1 MSIGGVTLSEEQI
14 RGALS
19 RADLLARDAG
29 DDLRAKY
36 AWWVDT
42 FHYLSGRDCPKTYLP
57 VTAILLTA
65 RCMKESSELNVL
77 DIQQQTSSRGYA
89 ASSIGRLLIPFA
101 TEQGI
106 DLRSKSSQVLNNQPF
121 TFKKNITPGMTDR
134 KPVQFARFYEAACA
148 VNELTPHEA
157 HEVLALLF
165 HLSRA
170 VAKEAVTFKAALMDW
185 NQARHHFTVWA
196 RFTDENS
203 DNGKVGLVFVA
214 SMLEL
219 VYGEQAVAMG
229 QNWDPD
235 VTTPGDVQV
244 LEGLEPWLWTEVKQK
259 PITTGDVQAF
269 CEKVRAVGGARI
281 LYCALA
287 NSNYRNNL
295 DHGKLAKL
303 AASDSLDLTLVE
315 SPASLLDLLLP
326 RCPGLPG
333 VLVARMA
340 GAMTR
345 RLAMADV
352 SPDACEKFETL
363 NTQLLPEEFSGR

>member
-1 MSIGGVTLSEEQI
+1 MSSGGVTLSEEQI

-29 DDLRAKY
+29 EELRSKHS
-36 AWWVDT
+36 WWANA
-42 FHYLSGRDCPKTYLP
+42 FGYLHGRDCPKTYLP
-57 VTAILLTA
+57 VIAILLTA
-65 RCMKESSELNVL
+65 RSMKDASELDVL
-77 DIQQQTSSRGYA
+77 DIQQQTSPRGYA

-121 TFKKNITPGMTDR
+121 TFKKKITPGMTDR

-148 VNELTPHEA
+148 VNELTPQEA

-165 HLSRA
+165 HLSRV
-170 VAKEAVTFKAALMDW
+170 VAKEVVTFKAGLMDW
-185 NQARHHFTVWA
+185 NQARHHFTTWA

-244 LEGLEPWLWTEVKQK
+244 LESLEPWLWTEVKQK

-269 CEKVRAVGGARI
+269 CGKVQAVGGGRI

-287 NSNYRNNL
+287 NANYRNNL

-303 AASDSLDLTLVE
+303 AASESIDLTIVE
-315 SPASLLDLLLP
+315 SPGGLLDLLLP

-333 VLVARMA
+333 ALVARMA
-340 GAMTR
+340 RTMTR
-345 RLAMADV
+345 RLAEADV
-352 SPDACEKFETL
+352 SPDVCEKFETI
-363 NTQLLPEEFSGR
+363 NAQLFPES

>member
-1 MSIGGVTLSEEQI
+1 MSSGGVTLSEEQI
-14 RGALS
+14 RRTLS

-36 AWWVDT
+36 PGWVDT
-42 FHYLSGRDCPKTYLP
+42 VHYLSGRDCPKTYLP

-65 RCMKESSELNVL
+65 RCMKDSSELDVL

-89 ASSIGRLLIPFA
+89 ASSIGRHLIPFA

-148 VNELTPHEA
+148 VNELKPHEA

-185 NQARHHFTVWA
+185 NQARHHFTLWA

-269 CEKVRAVGGARI
+269 CEKVRAVGGGRI

-287 NSNYRNNL
+287 NANYRNNL

-303 AASDSLDLTLVE
+303 AASESIDLTIVE
-315 SPASLLDLLLP
+315 SPSSLMDLLLP

-333 VLVARMA
+333 ALVARMA

-345 RLAMADV
+345 RLAQADV
-352 SPDACEKFETL
+352 SPDACEKFETI
-363 NTQLLPEEFSGR
+363 NNQLFPQKLS